1 MNSMNNHRH
10 GRRSRVALG
19 ALVVIS
25 ILVAACSSTVSID
38 ATPSST
44 TSATDLG
51 AGETTETT
59 VPATAAEVLADAV
72 EALTEADSYAFEA
85 KILIS
90 LQGEPTEIEL
100 KGWVDGSDRELVMTI
115 NRESVTTRVID
126 GIATVERDGET
137 IEVALEEA
145 GESPSIEVLAS
156 IQNPTF
162 ESDSTITGKL
172 NASDLAGTNYDV
184 NGSADITV
192 TISADGV
199 LPGYSIAAN
208 NDSWSV
214 EATFTDVGDDSF

>member
-1 MNSMNNHRH
+1 MNSMNNRRH
-10 GRRSRVALG
+10 SHGSPVAVG
-19 ALVVIS
+19 ALVITS
-25 ILVAACSSTVSID
+25 ILVAACSATGSVD
-38 ATPSST
+38 ATSSST
-44 TSATDLG
+44 TSAADSG
-51 AGETTETT
+51 AGDTFERT
-59 VPATAAEVLADAV
+59 VPATAAEVLAGAI
-72 EALTEADSYAFEA
+72 EALTEAGSYAFEA

-137 IEVALEEA
+137 VEVALEEA
-145 GESPSIEVLAS
+145 GESPSIEILAS

-162 ESDSTITGKL
+162 ESDTTITGKL

-184 NGSADITV
+184 NGSASITV
-192 TISADGV
+192 TIGDNGV
-199 LPGYSIAAN
+199 LAGYSIAAN

-214 EATFTDVGDDSF
+214 GATFTDVGDDSF

>member
-1 MNSMNNHRH
+1 MDSMNNRRH
-10 GRRSRVALG
+10 SHGSPGALG

-25 ILVAACSSTVSID
+25 MLLAACSSTGSVD
-38 ATPSST
+38 ATSSST
-44 TSATDLG
+44 TPPTDLG
-51 AGETTETT
+51 AGDTSETT

-72 EALTEADSYAFEA
+72 EALTEAGSYAFEA
-85 KILIS
+85 AITLS

-137 IEVALEEA
+137 VEVALEEA

-162 ESDSTITGKL
+162 ESDTTITGKL
-172 NASDLAGTNYDV
+172 NASNLAGTNYDV
-184 NGSADITV
+184 NGSANITV
-192 TISADGV
+192 TIGADGV
-199 LPGYSIAAN
+199 LAGYSIAAN